1 VVPDYEDAVKDGAIG
16 VDLNAGHLSLW
27 RLEAS
32 GNPVGTP
39 KEVPLAMD
47 GHTTSTRDGH
57 LRAAISE
64 TLRYAREC
72 GVQAIVVEDLG
83 FDDGRAI
90 GRETMGRGQRG
101 KRFRRDVAGIPTAKF
116 KTRLVAMASRMGI
129 AVVAVDPAYTSKWG
143 EEHWK
148 KPLSTEKREVS
159 RHEAA
164 AIVIG
169 EGAAC
174 A

>member
-1 VVPDYEDAVKDGAIG
+1 MDAAFTLPAALTPVVPDYEDAVKDGAIG

-27 RLEAS
+27 RLDVS

-39 KEVPLAMD
+39 KDVLLDMD
-47 GHTTSTRDGH
+47 GHSTSTRDGH

-83 FDDGRAI
+83 FDDARSI

-101 KRFRRDVAGIPTAKF
+101 KR
-116 KTRLVAMASRMGI
+116 
-129 AVVAVDPAYTSKWG
+129 
-143 EEHWK
+143 
-148 KPLSTEKREVS
+148 EVPPG
-159 RHEAA
+159 RGGYPHGKVQEAA
-164 AIVIG
+164 GSDVLTHG
-169 EGAAC
+169 HRRGCRRPRVHE
-174 A
+174 